1 MDEKT
6 FKENQ
11 EAYKY
16 YVSKFFDNPEKNF
29 LFDLSDKIH
38 LIIIYYQSKK

>member
-29 LFDLSDKIH
+29 SF
-38 LIIIYYQSKK
+38 